1 MNFLW
6 GSMNDM
12 SFLTILSLISIT
24 VPGIAQTIQSIILK
38 FLYLD
43 ILMTDEWLYPII
55 LKEEEDFFEK
65 QTFEN
70 EEDVFL
76 DHGINEYFHQN
87 GF

>member
-1 MNFLW
+1 
-6 GSMNDM
+6 
-12 SFLTILSLISIT
+12 
-24 VPGIAQTIQSIILK
+24 
-38 FLYLD
+38 
-43 ILMTDEWLYPII
+43 MTDEWLYPII

-76 DHGINEYFHQN
+76 DYGINEYFHQN